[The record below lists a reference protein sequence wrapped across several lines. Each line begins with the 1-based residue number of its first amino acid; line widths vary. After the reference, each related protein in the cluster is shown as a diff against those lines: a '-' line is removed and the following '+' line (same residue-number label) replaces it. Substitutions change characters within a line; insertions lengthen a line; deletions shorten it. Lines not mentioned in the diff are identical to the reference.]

1 MINSK
6 TWSAF
11 PRTKEIE
18 MIINLALKL
27 QAQIRN
33 AQEGDLPK
41 IMEIEHLSFG
51 VQWDYYDFKASL
63 KDVFRLYLNRLE
75 HNIVGFII
83 ACCNKLSQRGII
95 IRLAV
100 HPDYRGQG
108 IATALIQDCFEQ
120 LKNMDLH
127 EVELDVNII
136 NAGAVCLYKRVG
148 FQVVQVVSP
157 SAEED
162 DSFYI
167 MRKKLE

>member
-1 MINSK
+1 M
-6 TWSAF
+6 T
-11 PRTKEIE
+11 T
-18 MIINLALKL
+18 NLALKL

-33 AQEGDLPK
+33 AQESDLPK

-51 VQWDYYDFKASL
+51 DQWDYYDFKASL
-63 KDVFRLYLNRLE
+63 KDVFLLYLDRLE
-75 HNIVGFII
+75 HKIVGFLI
-83 ACCNKLSQRGII
+83 ACCSKLSQRGVIL
-95 IRLAV
+95 RLAV

-108 IATALIQDCFEQ
+108 IATALIQHSFER

-127 EVELDVNII
+127 EVELDVNILL
-136 NAGAVCLYKRVG
+136 AGAIRMYKGIG
-148 FQVVQVVSP
+148 FQVVQVFSS